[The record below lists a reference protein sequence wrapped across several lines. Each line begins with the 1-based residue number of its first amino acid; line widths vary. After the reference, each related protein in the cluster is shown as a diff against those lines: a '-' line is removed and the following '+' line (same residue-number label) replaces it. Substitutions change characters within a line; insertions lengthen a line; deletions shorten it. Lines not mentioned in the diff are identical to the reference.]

1 MKISILMTFLVFNF
15 SHLLAS
21 ELKIEPV
28 YSVETT
34 QRQLPEPAKTVVNN
48 YLGIRALYGVPLLSG
63 ELEVAQAFRTERFN
77 ATSEKVD
84 YTTQRAMLG
93 IRSYPIR
100 SKYIGIY
107 FRAGA
112 RARKEIR
119 ETTAA
124 DGTTEKDE
132 SDIQLDPYGGAGFTL
147 AFGSVFALNA
157 GATLVYNREAD
168 SAQQYDAVYTFGFTF
183 KAGNR

>member
-1 MKISILMTFLVFNF
+1 MKTLIIIILFSLSTF
-15 SHLLAS
+15 AA
-21 ELKIEPV
+21 ELKVEPV

-48 YLGIRALYGVPLLSG
+48 YLGLRGLYGVPLLSA
-63 ELEVAQAFRTERFN
+63 ELEVAQAFRTENIN

-84 YTTQRAMLG
+84 FTTQRAMLG
-93 IRSYPIR
+93 IRSYPIK
-100 SKYIGIY
+100 SKYVGIY

-119 ETTAA
+119 ETTDAL
-124 DGTTEKDE
+124 GNTEKTE
-132 SDIQLDPYGGAGFTL
+132 SDIQYDPYGGAGLTL
-147 AFGSVFALNA
+147 AFGNAFALNA
-157 GATLVYNREAD
+157 GATLVYNKEAD

-183 KAGNR
+183 KAGNK

>member
-1 MKISILMTFLVFNF
+1 MKYLILLTFISLTTY
-15 SHLLAS
+15 AS
-21 ELKIEPV
+21 ELKVEPI

-48 YLGIRALYGVPLLSG
+48 YLGVRALYGVPLLSG

-77 ATSEKVD
+77 ATDEKVD

-93 IRSYPIR
+93 LRSYPIK
-100 SKYIGIY
+100 SQYVGVY

-119 ETTAA
+119 ETTDAA
-124 DGTTEKDE
+124 GETTTNE
-132 SDIQLDPYGGAGFTL
+132 SDLQLDPYGGAGLTI

-157 GATLVYNREAD
+157 GATLVYNQEAD
-168 SAQQYDAVYTFGFTF
+168 SAQQYDAVYTFSFSF
-183 KAGNR
+183 RAGNR